1 MDPAIRIGAAAVGAV
16 LLIGGLALGRLGRS
30 SGPHAVPSDTGTD
43 EQPSW
48 VGRYT
53 AMAFGAMLVVGGLTV
68 DAAFAVLA
76 FVVVLLGLSGYKIA
90 SNIRRGGY
98 GGEE

>member
-1 MDPAIRIGAAAVGAV
+1 MDPAIRIGAVAVGA
-16 LLIGGLALGRLGRS
+16 LLVIGGLVLGRLGRTSAPPTTPSPTS
-30 SGPHAVPSDTGTD
+30 SD

-53 AMAFGAMLVVGGLTV
+53 AMAFGAMFIVGGLTV

-76 FVVVLLGLSGYKIA
+76 FVVVLLGLSGYKIV
-90 SNIRRGGY
+90 SNIRKGGY